1 MSDFQVAKKQ
11 WWVERWLELLDSYR
25 FKKRL
30 ERGRNY
36 AREGNVLS
44 IEIDNTEVLSS
55 VQGSEAEPY
64 QVTLSLEPFKT
75 ENRERALKMM
85 SQHPFTDED
94 WDCVIA
100 TMSEK
105 AIFSAQ
111 LLAGEMPSEI
121 EQVFTHNGLS
131 LFPYSLTDVR
141 SRCSCPDKA
150 NPCKHIAAVYYQLG
164 DRFSE
169 DPFLIF
175 QLRGRSKKQ
184 ILTSLRTARSSAK
197 NSTTTAKTKN
207 KQTTKSTSKTTANKS
222 KSKTETQ
229 QELQNFWQTFWK
241 YDEPLDPTLVAIA
254 PPLENK
260 SVLDI
265 LGKMPLTAA
274 DAEAVNQYLTQVY
287 QNTSQKALI
296 AALNRDE

>member
-1 MSDFQVAKKQ
+1 MTFNQIETRQ

-44 IEIDNTEVLSS
+44 IEFVDTLILAD

-64 QVTLSLEPFKT
+64 KVSLSLEPLAD
-75 ENRERALKMM
+75 EDRAQALKRM
-85 SQHPFTDED
+85 SQPPFSDED
-94 WDCVIA
+94 WDCVIQSL
-100 TMSEK
+100 SEK

-121 EQVFTHNGLS
+121 EQVFTSNGLS
-131 LFPYSLTDVR
+131 LFPYTLSDVR
-141 SRCSCPDKA
+141 SRCTCPDKA

-175 QLRGRSKKQ
+175 QLRGRTREQ
-184 ILTSLRTARSSAK
+184 ILASLRQLRSQNLDGIKPEKIEA
-197 NSTTTAKTKN
+197 
-207 KQTTKSTSKTTANKS
+207 
-222 KSKTETQ
+222 TQ
-229 QELQNFWQTFWK
+229 EDQEENVEPELVQSWQDFWR
-241 YDEPLDPTLVAIA
+241 YDEPLDSSLVVIV
-254 PPLENK
+254 PPIDQKNILH
-260 SVLDI
+260 L
-265 LGKMPLTAA
+265 LGKMPLPND
-274 DAEAVNQYLTQVY
+274 DAEAVEQYLTEIYRV
-287 QNTSQKALI
+287 TSSLT
-296 AALNRDE
+296 

>member
-1 MSDFQVAKKQ
+1 MTFNQIETRQ

-44 IEIDNTEVLSS
+44 IEFVDTLILAD

-64 QVTLSLEPFKT
+64 KVSLSLEPLAD
-75 ENRERALKMM
+75 EDREQALKRM
-85 SQHPFTDED
+85 SQPPFSDED
-94 WDCVIA
+94 WDCVIQSL
-100 TMSEK
+100 SEK

-121 EQVFTHNGLS
+121 EQVFTSNGLS
-131 LFPYSLTDVR
+131 LFPYTLSDVR
-141 SRCSCPDKA
+141 SRCTCPDKA

-175 QLRGRSKKQ
+175 QLRGRTREQ
-184 ILTSLRTARSSAK
+184 ILASLRQLRSQNLDGIK
-197 NSTTTAKTKN
+197 PEEIETT
-207 KQTTKSTSKTTANKS
+207 
-222 KSKTETQ
+222 
-229 QELQNFWQTFWK
+229 QENREENVEPELVQSWQDFWR
-241 YDEPLDPTLVAIA
+241 YDELLDSSLVVTV
-254 PPLENK
+254 PPLERKNI
-260 SVLDI
+260 LHL
-265 LGKMPLTAA
+265 LGKMPLPND
-274 DAEAVNQYLTQVY
+274 DAEAVEQYLTEIYRV
-287 QNTSQKALI
+287 TSSLT
-296 AALNRDE
+296 

>member
-1 MSDFQVAKKQ
+1 MTFNQIETRL

-44 IEIDNTEVLSS
+44 IEFVDTLVLAD
-55 VQGSEAEPY
+55 VQGSEDQPY
-64 QVTLSLEPFKT
+64 QVSLSLEPFAD
-75 ENRERALKMM
+75 EDREKALKHM
-85 SQHPFTDED
+85 SQPPFNDED
-94 WDCVIA
+94 WDCVIQSL
-100 TMSEK
+100 SEK

-121 EQVFTHNGLS
+121 EAVFTSNGLS
-131 LFPYSLTDVR
+131 LFPYTLSDVR
-141 SRCSCPDKA
+141 SRCTCPDKA

-175 QLRGRSKKQ
+175 QLRGRTREQ
-184 ILTSLRTARSSAK
+184 ILASLRQLRSQNQDEVNSEELIETREDREPSLEQEQVDAR
-197 NSTTTAKTKN
+197 
-207 KQTTKSTSKTTANKS
+207 QD
-222 KSKTETQ
+222 
-229 QELQNFWQTFWK
+229 FWQ
-241 YDEPLDPTLVAIA
+241 YDEPLDPSLVVIV

-260 SVLDI
+260 NILDI
-265 LGKMPLTAA
+265 LGKMPLPND
-274 DAEAVNQYLTQVY
+274 DAEAVNQYLTEVY
-287 QNTSQKALI
+287 RVTSQGLTAP
-296 AALNRDE
+296 

>member
-1 MSDFQVAKKQ
+1 MTNFQLTGRE

-44 IEIDNTEVLSS
+44 IDIVDNEVLSL

-64 QVTLSLEPFKT
+64 QVRLSLEPFKD
-75 ENRERALKMM
+75 ENQERALKMM
-85 SQHPFTDED
+85 SQPPFNEED
-94 WDCVIA
+94 WDCVIK

-111 LLAGEMPSEI
+111 LLAGEMPKDI
-121 EQVFTHNGLS
+121 EQVFTSNGLS

-141 SRCSCPDKA
+141 SRCTCPDKA

-175 QLRGRSKKQ
+175 RLRGRSKEQ
-184 ILTSLRTARSSAK
+184 ILSDLRQVRSK
-197 NSTTTAKTKN
+197 PTKKKSTTNKAASTQKKETASQTK
-207 KQTTKSTSKTTANKS
+207 KVEKSTTNV
-222 KSKTETQ
+222 Q
-229 QELQNFWQTFWK
+229 QFWQYNK
-241 YDEPLDPTLVAIA
+241 PLDSSLVTIVPPTD
-254 PPLENK
+254 NK
-260 SVLDI
+260 TVLDI
-265 LGKMPLTAA
+265 LGNIPLMAA
-274 DAEAVNQYLTQVY
+274 DAEAVQQYLTEVY
-287 QNTSQKALI
+287 QTTSQKAVI
-296 AALNRDE
+296 AALNRDS

>member
-1 MSDFQVAKKQ
+1 MTFNQIETRQ

-44 IEIDNTEVLSS
+44 IEFVDTLVLAD
-55 VQGSEAEPY
+55 VQGSEDQPY
-64 QVTLSLEPFKT
+64 QVSLSLEPFAD
-75 ENRERALKMM
+75 EDREKALKHM
-85 SQHPFTDED
+85 SQPPFNDED
-94 WDCVIA
+94 WDCVIQSL
-100 TMSEK
+100 SEK

-121 EQVFTHNGLS
+121 EAVFTSNGLS
-131 LFPYSLTDVR
+131 LFPYTLSDVR
-141 SRCSCPDKA
+141 SRCTCPDKA

-175 QLRGRSKKQ
+175 QLRGRTREQ
-184 ILTSLRTARSSAK
+184 ILASLRQLRSQNQDEVNSEELVEIRDDREPSLEQEQVDAR
-197 NSTTTAKTKN
+197 
-207 KQTTKSTSKTTANKS
+207 QD
-222 KSKTETQ
+222 
-229 QELQNFWQTFWK
+229 FWQ
-241 YDEPLDPTLVAIA
+241 YDEPLDPSLVVIV

-260 SVLDI
+260 NILDI
-265 LGKMPLTAA
+265 LGKMPLPND
-274 DAEAVNQYLTQVY
+274 DAEAVNQYLTEVY
-287 QNTSQKALI
+287 RVTSQGLTAP
-296 AALNRDE
+296 